1 MNKYFKHLFCAFS
14 DLIGQN
20 KAESKVN
27 TLKVYLIMLDQGRTE
42 KVKGGRISIRMI
54 SFCEILNKK

>member
-1 MNKYFKHLFCAFS
+1 MNKYFKHSFCGFS
-14 DLIGQN
+14 NLIGQN

-42 KVKGGRISIRMI
+42 KVKGGRDYGGGANIDKNDI
-54 SFCEILNKK
+54 FL